1 MTKFCR
7 QMIFLIQTIFREN
20 LEGEKMN
27 DDDNFDSEILKI
39 RARIISGESS
49 ARAEVEAAFAKF
61 RETEN
66 LHALLEI
73 LPDSAFAKADAID
86 AQIKKLREY
95 FAQQNPAREIIE
107 INEGAET
114 DSGLPST
121 DAIGQILHRG
131 DFHLDPVTNL
141 LLFTA
146 QRKELWDKKIAPILA
161 LDGIVL
167 ASRNWWSTLAYQ
179 GYAQGVSRKLIEN
192 MTREFLPA
200 RYIRP
205 DKSVILT
212 IDDETRVLRTTSRSA
227 DVAND
232 TFDSRENDF
241 FAKANAGYFQ
251 IAKEF
256 GVEVVDAGGTID
268 GVFAGIL
275 AGLKLK

>member
-1 MTKFCR
+1 MADSRKTQR
-7 QMIFLIQTIFREN
+7 GLYIVI
-20 LEGEKMN
+20 EGQDGTGK
-27 DDDNFDSEILKI
+27 
-39 RARIISGESS
+39 
-49 ARAEVEAAFAKF
+49 
-61 RETEN
+61 TT
-66 LHALLEI
+66 
-73 LPDSAFAKADAID
+73 
-86 AQIKKLREY
+86 QIKKLREY